1 MTFKKAVLGVSV
13 GLGTLMLAA
22 CASQPPGAPATP
34 APASST
40 AASAPNAAAA
50 EKDTASAMEKR
61 FQDAAR
67 SYKVV
72 QKNGK
77 TLYCKREK
85 VIGSTIPTMQC
96 LTESELRT
104 QVENMEEFRQRQR
117 NSGRCTTG
125 VGCGAGS

>member
-1 MTFKKAVLGVSV
+1 MAFKKMFLALSV
-13 GLGTLMLAA
+13 GMGAALITA
-22 CASQPPGAPATP
+22 CASQPAAKPTP
-34 APASST
+34 APASQSST
-40 AASAPNAAAA
+40 APAPNSAAS

-72 QKNGK
+72 QKDGK

-85 VIGSTIPTMQC
+85 RIGTTIPTMNC

-104 QVENMEEFRQRQR
+104 QVEMMEDYRNRAR
-117 NSGRCTTG
+117 NSSRCTHG
-125 VGCGAGS
+125 AGCGAGG

>member
-1 MTFKKAVLGVSV
+1 MAFKKMFLAVSV
-13 GLGTLMLAA
+13 GMGAALVAA
-22 CASQPPGAPATP
+22 CASQPAAKPAAAPTP
-34 APASST
+34 PPSAVST
-40 AASAPNAAAA
+40 PNSAAS

-72 QKNGK
+72 QKDGK

-85 VIGSTIPTMQC
+85 RIGTTIPTMNC

-104 QVENMEEFRQRQR
+104 QVEAMEDYRNRAR
-117 NSGRCTTG
+117 NSSRCTHG
-125 VGCGAGS
+125 SGCGAGG